1 MISRSLIKYLLL
13 VFGMMT
19 AFVSCKDDKQ
29 TIYPEVRF
37 LHPANNAQYD
47 VLDTV
52 MMRIVVN
59 YPKPFVSLRIGLQ
72 DEAFTPVM
80 SSQLITDFSTGAET
94 VLYYPISMSNLAS
107 GNYNLMAEARDSEV
121 YTRAYR
127 QLFIHEIERELRYVF
142 VVGQTGNSEPLVN
155 RFDANMQNPSA
166 FHFDGDYVGSAVS
179 SASQQ
184 FFIAGKHRG
193 DITAIDAEGLSQNW
207 VVPIIP
213 NPVIPY
219 LTCLQSFDGHL
230 FAGFWQGQIG
240 RWKMQ
245 GVQGVSTEM
254 TEYTAAYLLFAGGKY
269 LVAASQQKGNI
280 NQQWLEVFYLD
291 GGGLLT
297 AVETSVRPVIFSK
310 PESGKILIIGNN
322 SNGTASTQLFNPAD
336 GMLSQPY
343 QPFDLPAVSV
353 IAGAATNPVRILL
366 VTDEGVWM
374 YHYQTSLTQLIQ
386 QPGIKAI
393 RYNDI
398 HRNIWCLTH
407 DSVLVFNLSG
417 SLFAQYA
424 AGNNLIDL
432 HLIYNK

>member
-1 MISRSLIKYLLL
+1 MAL
-13 VFGMMT
+13 VC
-19 AFVSCKDDKQ
+19 CKDDKQ
-29 TIYPEVRF
+29 IIYPEVRF

-59 YPKPFVSLRIGLQ
+59 YPKPLVSLRIGLQ

-80 SSQLITDFSTGAET
+80 TSQLIKDFSTGAQT
-94 VLYYPISMSNLAS
+94 VLYYPISVSNLAS
-107 GNYNLMAEARDSEV
+107 GNYNLMAEARDGEV

-142 VVGQTGNSEPLVN
+142 VVGQTGNSELHVN
-155 RFDANMQNPSA
+155 RYDANMQNLSA
-166 FHFDGDYVGSAVS
+166 FHFDGDYAGSAVS
-179 SASQQ
+179 SVSQQ

-193 DITAIDAEGLSQNW
+193 NITAVNAEGLSQNW

-240 RWKMQ
+240 RWNMQ

-254 TEYTAAYLLFAGGKY
+254 TEYTAANLLFASGKY

-297 AVETSVRPVIFSK
+297 AVETNIRPVIFSE
-310 PESGKILIIGNN
+310 PENGKLLFIGNN
-322 SNGTASTQLFNPAD
+322 SNGSAIAKLFNPAD

-343 QPFDLPAVSV
+343 QPFDFPAVSV
-353 IAGAATNPVRILL
+353 IAGTTTDPGRILL
-366 VTDEGVWM
+366 VDAEGVWM
-374 YHYQTSLTQLIQ
+374 YHYQTSLTQLIR

-407 DSVLVFNLSG
+407 NSVLVYNLSG
-417 SLFAQYA
+417 SLIAQYA

-432 HLIYNK
+432 HLMYNK